1 MVRASTLLTLGL
13 IGAGLLA
20 FTSLGGAGGIGQRIG
35 GGFKSFTDNLVGG
48 FQGVIPSID
57 KAQSSQPIKYDLQLS
72 DDPSDYYDPKTV
84 EKNLE
89 DVLPIP
95 YEPTVPGGA
104 VDTSP
109 LPQATPIETTEKPEV
124 ISGVPNQGEV
134 IIPQTPKPTGTYL
147 ERITTYV
154 QQPLSTITPPQAAQ
168 QNISRAKQDYGGY
181 GSANQQNAALQSLIA
196 TNASKYSEYFN

>member
-154 QQPLSTITPPQAAQ
+154 QQPLSTITPTQAAQ

>member
-109 LPQATPIETTEKPEV
+109 LPQATPIETTENLK
-124 ISGVPNQGEV
+124 
-134 IIPQTPKPTGTYL
+134 
-147 ERITTYV
+147 
-154 QQPLSTITPPQAAQ
+154 
-168 QNISRAKQDYGGY
+168 
-181 GSANQQNAALQSLIA
+181 
-196 TNASKYSEYFN
+196 

>member
-134 IIPQTPKPTGTYL
+134 IIPQTPKPPGTYL

-154 QQPLSTITPPQAAQ
+154 QQPLSTITPTQAAQ